1 MKLDKLIKDVKKKFK
16 ADIRVNLT
24 EQSII
29 LSGEMDNWEDIV
41 NVGYLFVD
49 PKSRV
54 HVVNNIKLRGMK
66 KKKTPLLIDNS
77 LQDQEYD
84 VIIVGGGIIG
94 TTILRELSRYSLK
107 LLLIEKEADLA
118 CGASGANDGM
128 IHPGIDLSKDSKK
141 AKYCLAGN
149 LMYEKLSKELDFPFK
164 RIGQYIV
171 FGSQKERILSS
182 YLLYKA
188 KQLGIP
194 GVSKLSRAEIIQKEP
209 EVKSWAKGAIEIK
222 CTGIISPY
230 QAVYAFGENA
240 VENGAEVSLET
251 ACLGFSLKDGGIEKV
266 RTNRGNFKAKVVI
279 NAAGVFADEVAAL
292 ADDKYF
298 SIHPRKGSDLI
309 LDSKSKPLV
318 NTIISRFPK
327 VSQRHSHTKGGA
339 IISTVDGNVLIGPDA
354 EEVYD
359 KDDVS
364 TTSRS
369 LERVFR
375 KHHHVLPKLK
385 RTDIIAYFSGLRAAT
400 YEEDF
405 IIETSKKVHN
415 LIHVAG
421 IQSPGLTAAP
431 AIALDVVEMVINLF
445 GGNVKA
451 KPNFNPIRKGIKRV
465 KEMGTSE
472 RQALIKNDPDYGKII
487 CRCEEISLGE
497 IKEAIRGAIPATSID
512 AIKRR
517 VRPGMGRCQGGFCLP
532 LILKIISEELKIDPL
547 LVLKRGQNSRLGMFQ
562 TKGKEE
568 ADEI

>member
-188 KQLGIP
+188 KQWEFPESVNYRGQKSSKKNRKLNLGPKERLKSNVRGSSPLIRLFMLLGKTP
-194 GVSKLSRAEIIQKEP
+194 SK
-209 EVKSWAKGAIEIK
+209 
-222 CTGIISPY
+222 
-230 QAVYAFGENA
+230 
-240 VENGAEVSLET
+240 T
-251 ACLGFSLKDGGIEKV
+251 ALRSV
-266 RTNRGNFKAKVVI
+266 W
-279 NAAGVFADEVAAL
+279 
-292 ADDKYF
+292 
-298 SIHPRKGSDLI
+298 
-309 LDSKSKPLV
+309 KPL
-318 NTIISRFPK
+318 
-327 VSQRHSHTKGGA
+327 A
-339 IISTVDGNVLIGPDA
+339 WD
-354 EEVYD
+354 
-359 KDDVS
+359 
-364 TTSRS
+364 
-369 LERVFR
+369 
-375 KHHHVLPKLK
+375 
-385 RTDIIAYFSGLRAAT
+385 
-400 YEEDF
+400 
-405 IIETSKKVHN
+405 
-415 LIHVAG
+415 
-421 IQSPGLTAAP
+421 SP
-431 AIALDVVEMVINLF
+431 
-445 GGNVKA
+445 
-451 KPNFNPIRKGIKRV
+451 
-465 KEMGTSE
+465 
-472 RQALIKNDPDYGKII
+472 
-487 CRCEEISLGE
+487 
-497 IKEAIRGAIPATSID
+497 
-512 AIKRR
+512 
-517 VRPGMGRCQGGFCLP
+517 
-532 LILKIISEELKIDPL
+532 
-547 LVLKRGQNSRLGMFQ
+547 
-562 TKGKEE
+562 
-568 ADEI
+568 